1 LSGIFFA
8 GIVFHRRK
16 SISTFFTGLGH
27 LPPVN
32 GGIFYFFKGIIVE
45 TISAIKRRNMEVTA
59 VVLYDSALAHYDV
72 QIGENGRCTAHL
84 AQYKGS
90 PEHTPPQ
97 QINLHKEG
105 RHWVGDVNIASL
117 SDDIGYAIEMKAK
130 PLIEERKRN
139 GMHPAA

>member
-1 LSGIFFA
+1 ME
-8 GIVFHRRK
+8 
-16 SISTFFTGLGH
+16 ISS
-27 LPPVN
+27 
-32 GGIFYFFKGIIVE
+32 FFKGIILE
-45 TISAIKRRNMEVTA
+45 TIFATKRRNMEVTA

-72 QIGENGRCTAHL
+72 EIGDNGLCTAHL

>member
-1 LSGIFFA
+1 MRLVSFSTGVKQSLQFCGVAAKYLSVIGR
-8 GIVFHRRK
+8 VV
-16 SISTFFTGLGH
+16 S
-27 LPPVN
+27 
-32 GGIFYFFKGIIVE
+32 FFKGIILE
-45 TISAIKRRNMEVTA
+45 TTSGTKRRNMEVTA

-72 QIGENGRCTAHL
+72 EIGENGLCKAHL

-90 PEHTPPQ
+90 PDHTPPQ
-97 QINLHKEG
+97 HITLHKEG

>member
-1 LSGIFFA
+1 MKASFSFLKASFL
-8 GIVFHRRK
+8 K
-16 SISTFFTGLGH
+16 L
-27 LPPVN
+27 LLQL
-32 GGIFYFFKGIIVE
+32 KG
-45 TISAIKRRNMEVTA
+45 RNMEVTA

-72 QIGENGRCTAHL
+72 EIGENGLCTAHL

-90 PEHTPPQ
+90 PDHTPPQ
-97 QINLHKEG
+97 QITLHKEG
-105 RHWVGDVNIASL
+105 RHWVGDINLASL